1 MFAQRLWLGSILFL
15 SLSARAQ
22 APGSVPA
29 SAPGSAAGEEAL
41 NAGLVKTAPSGI
53 VLGAVYGVP
62 ENAKAAPEPPVA
74 APVESPVPDAV
85 LPDATGSAPAT
96 TAPPVPA
103 LPAPVP
109 AELLAQYRIP
119 VPGMT
124 APFLRPAGAA
134 NDSLFWFDID
144 WSSPDSAPL
153 LAPEVSPALEQFLR
167 LVVAGV
173 RGGGAALRVVI
184 TPPPAADL
192 ASAVFIKRISSAV
205 RGERRD
211 AKFGLLLPA
220 GKEIATVRPL
230 YAFDLAPYID
240 LWLARAETV
249 TAESAKALQTAGQ
262 ELDLT
267 AELGITFLPLRAQ
280 KSAAPMAAGLAAGFH
295 LFISEPLPAGAK
307 YFPALRKL
315 LPVTALGVELEGR
328 GAAYIQGDP
337 DDGKKIDG
345 LVLGKLYDDKTD
357 TEYLLIFAPEVD
369 PKQIIRLVLPTA
381 DVKEATLWVPLH
393 DANFPLELA
402 ARDERSDTASVLAY
416 ARGEPFL
423 ISYKR
428 LELQRLKGQQ
438 AREDHAGKRE
448 TVAVKAKYTIP
459 VEEVIKRYQAWQT
472 AQDFRLDTYTAK
484 ATVHY
489 LWGVGAGA
497 GSINVTFVNNFFYA
511 RKGGATWEQTQMLV
525 EGLPWTGRDIPEL
538 PIPQPE
544 KVNTVPLDISFGK
557 QYAYTLTGEDVVSGH
572 KAWKVRFKP
581 LDSAQALYDGHFW
594 VDEESGARLKVSAVQ
609 TGLKPPMLTSDET
622 TEYAPMPAPDGGQLW
637 VMRKISG
644 QQTFSAA
651 GFTLKAQ
658 RTVEFENL
666 ALNPPDYAAR
676 LAQAE
681 AGDNHMLKETSQGL
695 RYFEKNAD
703 GSRAPR
709 AARSRRYLIGG
720 ALFHDPSIDAA
731 GSSVVGGIAV
741 DIVDT
746 DFLHRDWQFNAA
758 LVGVF
763 NNVTIADPHLF
774 GSHTTLTA
782 SASLLLLKQTDRFYV
797 AGVESRLEQVK
808 GREQSLVLAL
818 SHPIGNF
825 FNGRIGVSAE
835 NQQYFGVTPKL
846 NGGVLTGTGA
856 GFITPVNPLLINLY
870 GQLDFNRRGWGM
882 AVEGESVAR
891 SRWRAW
897 GTPVQQAAFN
907 PDTKNYLTWNLQLG
921 KAFPLPK
928 YQRITTELSWL
939 DGRNLDR
946 FSAYHFSIAG
956 QRRLPGFSGSGV
968 RFDQG
973 WLAKTS
979 YGFTLGSAVRVGADL
994 GWARVRTR
1002 PQGSGAL
1009 LIPGEDWTSHGGIGL
1024 SANLITH
1031 KRYIKFLPQN
1041 SLVRFEIGYA
1051 AHSDY
1056 KPVQGNLTYTIAI
1069 LKLLK

>member
-1 MFAQRLWLGSILFL
+1 MLCKRL
-15 SLSARAQ
+15 SLITALILSLTAQAQ
-22 APGSVPA
+22 APASSPA
-29 SAPGSAAGEEAL
+29 SPPAVAAEDNTP
-41 NAGLVKTAPSGI
+41 NAGLAKAAPAGI
-53 VLGAVYGVP
+53 VLGAVYGTP
-62 ENAKAAPEPPVA
+62 ENTKAAAESPAA
-74 APVESPVPDAV
+74 APVEAPVSA
-85 LPDATGSAPAT
+85 APAADGT
-96 TAPPVPA
+96 VAAPAAIPAAPAAPA
-103 LPAPVP
+103 LVP

-119 VPGMT
+119 VPGLS
-124 APFLRPAGAA
+124 APFMRPSGAGE
-134 NDSLFWFDID
+134 DSLYWFDID

-153 LAPEVSPALEQFLR
+153 LAREATPGLEQFLR
-167 LVVAGV
+167 LVAATV
-173 RGGGAALRVVI
+173 RDGGARVRVVI
-184 TPPPAADL
+184 NPPPLADI

-211 AKFGLLLPA
+211 AKFGFLLPA
-220 GKEIATVRPL
+220 AAEVATVRPL
-230 YAFDLAPYID
+230 YGFDLAPYID
-240 LWLARAETV
+240 LWLMRAEAV
-249 TAESAKALQTAGQ
+249 TPESAKALQTAGQ

-280 KSAAPMAAGLAAGFH
+280 KSAAPMAAGLATGFH

-307 YFPALRKL
+307 YFQALRKL
-315 LPVTALGVELEGR
+315 LPATAIGVEPDGR
-328 GAAYIQGDP
+328 GAAFIQGGP
-337 DDGKKIDG
+337 DDGKKVDG
-345 LVLGKLYDDKTD
+345 LVFGKLYDDKTD
-357 TEYLLIFAPEVD
+357 TEYLLIFAPDVD
-369 PKQIIRLVLPTA
+369 PKQIIRLTLPTA
-381 DVKEATLWVPLH
+381 DVKNATLWVPLH
-393 DANFPLELA
+393 DTSFPLELI
-402 ARDERSDTASVLAY
+402 ARDERGDTASALVY

-428 LELQRLKGQQ
+428 FELQRLKGQQ
-438 AREDHAGKRE
+438 ALEDRASKRE

-472 AQDFRLDTYTAK
+472 AQDFRLDNYTAK

-489 LWGVGAGA
+489 LWGVGAGT
-497 GSINVTFVNNFFYA
+497 GSINVTFVNNFFFA

-557 QYAYTLTGEDVVSGH
+557 QYAYTLAGEDIVSGH

-581 LDSAQALYDGHFW
+581 LDPAQALYDGHFW

-622 TEYAPMPAPDGGQLW
+622 TEYAPMPAPDGGQIW

-666 ALNPPDYAAR
+666 SLNPPDYAAR
-676 LAQAE
+676 VAQAE
-681 AGDNHMLKETSQGL
+681 AGDNHMLKETDQGL
-695 RYFEKNAD
+695 RYFEKGAD
-703 GSRAPR
+703 GARAPR
-709 AARSRRYLIGG
+709 KARTRRYLLGG
-720 ALFHDPSIDAA
+720 ALFHDPSINVA
-731 GSSVVGGIAV
+731 GSSVVGGIAL

-763 NNVTIADPHLF
+763 NNVTLANPHLF
-774 GSHTTLTA
+774 GSRTTFTT
-782 SASLLLLKQTDRFYV
+782 SASVSLLKETDRFFV
-797 AGVESRLEQVK
+797 SGVESQLEQVTRR
-808 GREQSLVLAL
+808 GQSLVLAL
-818 SHPIGNF
+818 SHPIGNY
-825 FNGRIGVSAE
+825 FNGRIGVSAVTE
-835 NQQYFGVTPKL
+835 QFFGVTPKL
-846 NGGVLTGTGA
+846 TGKVLSGTGP
-856 GFITPVNPLLINLY
+856 GFVTPANHLLTNLY
-870 GQLDFNRRGWGM
+870 GQIDFNRRGWGVT
-882 AVEGESVAR
+882 VEAESSIR

-921 KAFPLPK
+921 KAFPLAN
-928 YQRITTELSWL
+928 YQRISTELSWL

-946 FSAYHFSIAG
+946 FSAYHFSTTG
-956 QRRLPGFSGSGV
+956 QRKLPGFSGSGV

-973 WLAKTS
+973 WLAKAG
-979 YGFTLGSAVRVGADL
+979 YGFTLGSAVRIGADL

-1002 PQGSGAL
+1002 PQTVGAFV
-1009 LIPGEDWTSHGGIGL
+1009 IPGEDWTSHGGVGL

-1031 KRYIKFLPQN
+1031 KKYIKFLPQN
-1041 SLVRFEIGYA
+1041 SLVRFEVGYA